1 MAKSRTALTIALGTA
16 FAASLAAAPALGAPD
31 NPFKM
36 APLKNGYQVADNDK
50 AKEGKCGGDKAKEG
64 KCGGDKAKEGKCG
77 GDKAKEGKCGGTRP
91 RKAPAA
97 GTNRRSIVQ
106 PVSPIGIH
114 GAGLGLR
121 RELLAALKAGVPP
134 AIRFLELAPENWI
147 DVGGASGKSL
157 RQFTERYPV
166 VCHGLSLSLGGPAPL
181 DEVFLSRVRKFM
193 RTHGMTL
200 YTEHLSY
207 TTDDGQLYDL
217 LPVPFTADAVQHVAR
232 RIRRTQEILEA
243 RIAIENASFY
253 VAAPF
258 AEMSELEFINAV
270 LQEAD
275 CWLHLDV
282 NNTYV
287 NSVNF
292 RYDPVAF
299 MRGLPAQRVV
309 YMHVAG
315 HSREAQDLA
324 IDTHG
329 EDVIEPVW
337 ALLESAYEIFEV
349 RPTLLERDCN
359 IPGLD
364 RLTAEIERIVSIQQQ
379 QSPALHAR
387 RA

>member
-1 MAKSRTALTIALGTA
+1 MN
-16 FAASLAAAPALGAPD
+16 PA
-31 NPFKM
+31 
-36 APLKNGYQVADNDK
+36 
-50 AKEGKCGGDKAKEG
+50 
-64 KCGGDKAKEGKCG
+64 
-77 GDKAKEGKCGGTRP
+77 
-91 RKAPAA
+91 
-97 GTNRRSIVQ
+97 
-106 PVSPIGIH
+106 GIH

-134 AIRFLELAPENWI
+134 AVRFLELAPENWI
-147 DVGGASGKSL
+147 DLGGAVGKSL
-157 RQFTERYPV
+157 RQFTERHPV
-166 VCHGLSLSLGGPAPL
+166 VCHGLSLSLGGSLPL
-181 DEVFLSRVRKFM
+181 DELLLGRVRKFM
-193 RTHGMTL
+193 RAHGMRL

-217 LPVPFTADAVQHVAR
+217 LPIPFTADAVQHVAR
-232 RIRRTQEILEA
+232 RIRQTQEILGA

-253 VAAPF
+253 VGAPI

-292 RYDPVAF
+292 GYDPVEF
-299 MRGLPAQRVV
+299 MLGLPAERVV

-315 HSREAQDLA
+315 HWREAENLA

-329 EDVIEPVW
+329 EDVIDPVW
-337 ALLESAYEIFEV
+337 ALLDAAYGIFGV
-349 RPTLLERDCN
+349 HPTLLERDFN
-359 IPGLD
+359 IPPLG
-364 RLTAEIERIVSIQQQ
+364 RLLEEIERIASIQQRHLPGLQ
-379 QSPALHAR
+379 AR